1 MEELTEVQEVSYKEE
16 VIQKIEQ
23 FVAEVEIVVFEME
36 VAEIVEPDLAEIEA
50 AKEIFTKAEEFV
62 EVEVFAEVEEVI
74 EEVEDIVEAVE
85 VEDELTIVENVAVA
99 PFKFT
104 YASRFSESAR
114 SGDDHD
120 DQSPTGNELEV
131 FDKDLKEKFRV
142 TFINLLAL

>member
-23 FVAEVEIVVFEME
+23 LVAEVEIVVFEVE

-74 EEVEDIVEAVE
+74 EEVDIVEAVE
-85 VEDELTIVENVAVA
+85 VEDELTVVENVAVA